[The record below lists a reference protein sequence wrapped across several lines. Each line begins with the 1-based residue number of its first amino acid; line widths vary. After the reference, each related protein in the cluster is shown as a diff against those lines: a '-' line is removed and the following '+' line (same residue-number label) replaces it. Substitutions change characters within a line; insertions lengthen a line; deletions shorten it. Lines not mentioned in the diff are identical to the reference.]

1 MAIIYGVHAVAE
13 ALAARRVSRLL
24 HVRGAGRRVEE
35 IRARAEEL
43 RIPVET
49 LDRRALDRLTR
60 GGVHQGVA
68 ADLEALRAFT
78 LEELVRDVEGPP
90 LVVVLD
96 GVEDPQNVGAIV
108 RSADGAGAHGLVR
121 QARRAARLEGAAARA
136 SAGAVAHA
144 RIATVI
150 NIARAL
156 EELRDLSVWS
166 VGLDGS
172 ASEPYDAVDY
182 TQPTA
187 LVLGAEAKG
196 LRHLVRE
203 RCDRVVRIPMA
214 GPVES
219 LNVSV
224 AAGVVLFEAARQRR
238 LAAEKREFDP
248 GSRE

>member
-1 MAIIYGVHAVAE
+1 
-13 ALAARRVSRLL
+13 
-24 HVRGAGRRVEE
+24 VEE
-35 IRARAEEL
+35 LRARALEL
-43 RIPVET
+43 RISVRT

-68 ADLEALRAFT
+68 ADLETLPAFT
-78 LEELVRDVEGPP
+78 LEELVHSVEEPP
-90 LVVVLD
+90 LLVVLD

-136 SAGAVAHA
+136 SAGAVAHV
-144 RIATVI
+144 RVATVV
-150 NIARAL
+150 NIARAI
-156 EELRDLSVWS
+156 EELRELSVWT
-166 VGLDGS
+166 VGLDAS
-172 ASEPYDAVDY
+172 ASEAYDTVDY

-187 LVLGAEAKG
+187 LVLGGEAKG
-196 LRHLVRE
+196 LRRLVRE

-214 GPVES
+214 GQVAS

-238 LAAEKREFDP
+238 GAAGNDP
-248 GSRE
+248 VGS